1 MPTPVC
7 SRGGTVVIPLH
18 RRRDSEG
25 AAAVEFALV
34 APILFLVLFGIL
46 QYGLYFF
53 DAHGTRTGVREA
65 ARLGV
70 VKTISACGGATDDL
84 AKLNCTTEDLIDAIT
99 GPVAVKVHAPGG
111 WDKAK
116 PLVVCAMVQ
125 SDGAIG
131 LLPMPNDGLITS
143 KTQMS
148 IEVATP
154 APTALVAED
163 SPLAGADWSWC

>member
-1 MPTPVC
+1 
-7 SRGGTVVIPLH
+7 
-18 RRRDSEG
+18 
-25 AAAVEFALV
+25 
-34 APILFLVLFGIL
+34 
-46 QYGLYFF
+46 
-53 DAHGTRTGVREA
+53 
-65 ARLGV
+65 
-70 VKTISACGGATDDL
+70 
-84 AKLNCTTEDLIDAIT
+84 
-99 GPVAVKVHAPGG
+99 
-111 WDKAK
+111 
-116 PLVVCAMVQ
+116 VQ

>member
-1 MPTPVC
+1 M
-7 SRGGTVVIPLH
+7 
-18 RRRDSEG
+18 
-25 AAAVEFALV
+25 
-34 APILFLVLFGIL
+34 LFGIL

-70 VKTISACGGATDDL
+70 VKTISACGSATDDL
-84 AKLNCTTEDLIDAIT
+84 AKLNCTTEDLNDANT
-99 GPVAVKVHAPGG
+99 GPVAVKVHAPVG
-111 WDKAK
+111 WAMAK

-131 LLPMPNDGLITS
+131 ILPMPNHGLITS

-148 IEVATP
+148 IEVETP
-154 APTALVAED
+154 VPSPLIAQDA
-163 SPLAGADWSWC
+163 PLAGADWSWC

>member
-1 MPTPVC
+1 V
-7 SRGGTVVIPLH
+7 GL
-18 RRRDSEG
+18 RRTRDAEG

-34 APILFLVLFGIL
+34 APLLFLAMFGII

-70 VKTISACGGATDDL
+70 VKTFSACETYTADL
-84 AKLNCTTEDLIDAIT
+84 DKLRCTTKKLVDPLT
-99 GPVAVKVHAPGG
+99 GPIAVKVHAPEG
-111 WDKAK
+111 WDTGK

-125 SDGAIG
+125 SAGPIG
-131 LLPMPNDGLITS
+131 LLPMPDGGLITS

-148 IEVATP
+148 IEQVP
-154 APTALVAED
+154 APATLSSEDTAL
-163 SPLAGADWSWC
+163 SGADWSWCD

>member
-1 MPTPVC
+1 VAT
-7 SRGGTVVIPLH
+7 SL
-18 RRRDSEG
+18 RRSRDSRG

-34 APILFLVLFGIL
+34 TPILFAVLFGIL

-70 VKTISACGGATDDL
+70 VKAISACGGATDDL
-84 AKLNCTTEDLIDAIT
+84 AKLNCTTEDLVDAIT
-99 GPVAVKVHAPGG
+99 GPVAVKVYAPDG
-111 WDKAK
+111 WAKAK

-131 LLPMPNDGLITS
+131 FLPMPDDGLITS

-154 APTALVAED
+154 APSPLIAED
-163 SPLAGADWSWC
+163 TPLAGADWSWC